1 MSQYFFLF
9 FSGQKLRSGSIIKV
23 QLIEEKKKPLTV
35 NEYGL
40 FQTPNTTENEKCSEG
55 LNTWVLVWIIT
66 DASLV
71 SLFFSLCLFCPS
83 GKGQVYSR

>member
-1 MSQYFFLF
+1 MVNLFDCKRPTVTLSMSQYFFLF

-40 FQTPNTTENEKCSEG
+40 FQTPNTTENEKCLEG
-55 LNTWVLVWIIT
+55 LNTWVLV
-66 DASLV
+66 
-71 SLFFSLCLFCPS
+71 
-83 GKGQVYSR
+83 